1 VSGSLRADRTLS
13 AALQAMPASAS
24 CPGRAPR
31 ATIARFEDPGA
42 PIAPNGEDCDVAILT
57 DEKSRTDLLNRLK
70 RAEGQ
75 LRGIQRMLEE
85 GQPCLDIASQMAA
98 VRKALDST
106 YVRMTVC
113 FMEQEL
119 GARMGADPAAREHLG
134 AMLEDMQTL
143 LAKVR

>member
-1 VSGSLRADRTLS
+1 MTL
-13 AALQAMPASAS
+13 PNASA
-24 CPGRAPR
+24 G
-31 ATIARFEDPGA
+31 IAWE
-42 PIAPNGEDCDVAILT
+42 CDSMAELI
-57 DEKSRTDLLNRLK
+57 DAKARTDLLNRLK

-75 LRGIQRMLEE
+75 LRGVQHMIES

-113 FMEQEL
+113 FMQQEL
-119 GARMGADPAAREHLG
+119 AGRLALDDEASHK
-134 AMLEDMQTL
+134 LEPLLVEMQSL